1 MTVGGNVMFRYFWLE
16 RTDLPEGV
24 GFGAFTLQ
32 HFAALAACAA
42 GIVILCLWFYHLDS
56 RKTASGFLR
65 QEKALRVIAMLM
77 LAGNI
82 GRDIMLI
89 AVGRMSLG
97 YLPLHLCSFSIFVY
111 LFYAFLP
118 EHTPRM
124 HAFRGAIA
132 EISYVLL
139 APGSLC
145 ALIFPDWTMYPLANF
160 LCIHSFVWHAVLA
173 AFPIM
178 LRLSGRCHPTIRH
191 LWYPFAFLA
200 AIVPPIGLFD
210 YLTGMN
216 YLFLAWPVPGT
227 PLETCKELLGSFW
240 RVGYAALVFLVI
252 LAIYLLIELVHAIR
266 RFAGVRCR

>member
-1 MTVGGNVMFRYFWLE
+1 MFRYFWLE
-16 RTDLPEGV
+16 RTDLPEGI
-24 GFGAFTLQ
+24 GFGAFTTQ
-32 HFAALAACAA
+32 HFAALLACAA
-42 GIVILCLWFYHLDS
+42 GIAVLCLWFFRLNS
-56 RKTASGFLR
+56 QGTKQGFER
-65 QEKALRVIAMLM
+65 QEKVLRVLAVLM
-77 LAGNI
+77 LAGNL
-82 GRDIMLI
+82 GRDIMLT

-118 EHTPRM
+118 GRTPRM
-124 HAFRGAIA
+124 RVFREALA

-139 APGSLC
+139 APGSMC

-173 AFPIM
+173 AYPIM
-178 LRLSGRCHPTIRH
+178 LRISGRCHPTIRH

-200 AIVPPIGLFD
+200 VIAPPIGLFD

-227 PLETCKELLGSFW
+227 PLETCERLMGSWW
-240 RVGYAALVFLVI
+240 RVGYAILVFLVI
-252 LAIYLLIELVHAIR
+252 LTIYLVIELVHAISCR
-266 RFAGVRCR
+266 TAGKPRD